1 MISNPQKFQATVVK
15 KDAKMKDFCPFN
27 INDLTI
33 NSENSVKLFGV
44 EIDNKQKLMGFKEKE
59 VCLNSFVYSKLNYC
73 PLNIYIKSKKY
84 KEGDLDYFTT
94 TSLVIILNS

>member
-1 MISNPQKFQATVVK
+1 MISNRQKFQATVVK

-84 KEGDLDYFTT
+84 KKGDLDYFTT